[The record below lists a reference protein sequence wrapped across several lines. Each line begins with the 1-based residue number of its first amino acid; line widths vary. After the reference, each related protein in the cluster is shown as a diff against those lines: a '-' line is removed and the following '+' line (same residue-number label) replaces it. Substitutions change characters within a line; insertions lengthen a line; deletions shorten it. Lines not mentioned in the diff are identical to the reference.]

1 MLNPNPETLK
11 NVETCLRSDRLD
23 SLQKRNFNVDSISEH
38 TPEPGPQACPL
49 RLSAF
54 QRPILQL
61 PRWGSY
67 LPPENQNLVLKCH
80 SSCRRM
86 NGYWDLHMKWSIYMG
101 QKISEANIAA
111 IIVNTLKSI
120 VFLEH
125 LKNPHCKTFYKDYSL
140 HCLDSLGI
148 CRLRTFWDSITDQH
162 EKISRST
169 LELLRW
175 RQ

>member
-1 MLNPNPETLK
+1 MWKLVLDH
-11 NVETCLRSDRLD
+11 LRSDRLD
-23 SLQKRNFNVDSISEH
+23 SLQKNESPDVLHFGAQGTWAGSTGLPS
-38 TPEPGPQACPL
+38 
-49 RLSAF
+49 SAF
-54 QRPILQL
+54 SFSAANFTTASLGKLPATARKSKCFILL
-61 PRWGSY
+61 Y
-67 LPPENQNLVLKCH
+67 H
-80 SSCRRM
+80 SNVIQAVKGWTDTETCTW
-86 NGYWDLHMKWSIYMG
+86 NDLHG
-101 QKISEANIAA
+101 SEDIRSQYCCN
-111 IIVNTLKSI
+111 NCQYPKSI

-125 LKNPHCKTFYKDYSL
+125 LKNPHCKTLYKDYSL